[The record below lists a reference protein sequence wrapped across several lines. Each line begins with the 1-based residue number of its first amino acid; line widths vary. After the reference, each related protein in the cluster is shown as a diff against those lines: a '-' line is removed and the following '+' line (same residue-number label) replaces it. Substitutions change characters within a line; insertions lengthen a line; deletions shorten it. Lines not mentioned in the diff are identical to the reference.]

1 MSTKVITVFYDVY
14 SVDRHCIEHFYYFTG
29 IASLYLETIGFNTLC
44 LTNMF
49 LIAVKNSTIVNEKKI
64 Y

>member
-29 IASLYLETIGFNTLC
+29 IASLYLETIGF
-44 LTNMF
+44 
-49 LIAVKNSTIVNEKKI
+49 K
-64 Y
+64 